1 MTLPSNIIFPLHTD
15 KIFSLEPEEQ
25 QKQWEEMIFT
35 LQQMYE
41 DIVGV
46 VNGDTT
52 YIEFPIADQTQ
63 KVPLISGSTV
73 AGVGV
78 YGIREMWQL
87 RNGLICKIWF
97 DIAWTDHDGTGNMI
111 VNLPWRVAL
120 SQLTPF
126 IGIIES
132 DDITFGGI
140 LTQLTINCEPDSFN
154 GNIIASG
161 TGAASAPVVME
172 PAGRLKGYVTYI
184 GKEID

>member
-25 QKQWEEMIFT
+25 QKQWEETIFT

-52 YIEFPIADQTQ
+52 YVEFDSNDQSQIIPT
-63 KVPLISGSTV
+63 ISGTTT
-73 AGVGV
+73 AGVGT
-78 YGIREMWQL
+78 YGDREIWQL
-87 RNGLICKIWF
+87 RNGLRCQIWF
-97 DIAWTDHDGTGNMI
+97 DIAWTAHTGTGNI
-111 VNLPWRVAL
+111 KVDLPWEVAL

-126 IGIIES
+126 IGIVES
-132 DDITFGGI
+132 DNIAFG
-140 LTQLTINCEPDSFN
+140 LDYLTINCGPDSFD
-154 GNIIASG
+154 GNIIE
-161 TGAASAPVVME
+161 TGNAAPNAPIAME

-184 GKEID
+184 GKEFD